1 MRVNVTALKDSLREP
16 DVHQAKMLHVLSDG
30 GEQALYVDIVDADQ
44 SGVLVTPRESRVFEG
59 QSFAYQVQLCSQ
71 PTSNVV
77 VEISASSHLSVSIE
91 YLTFTPE
98 NWAQPQTVRVKSLE
112 DNIDLEDVRS
122 FNNSALRYI
131 RGQKLS
137 PHVCSNVR
145 QCH

>member
-1 MRVNVTALKDSLREP
+1 M
-16 DVHQAKMLHVLSDG
+16 
-30 GEQALYVDIVDADQ
+30 DADQ

-59 QSFAYQVQLCSQ
+59 QSFAYQVQLYSQ

-112 DNIDLEDVRS
+112 DNIDFGKMFEALIVHYAISEDKTFTAR
-122 FNNSALRYI
+122 L
-131 RGQKLS
+131 Q
-137 PHVCSNVR
+137 
-145 QCH
+145 